1 MPYATPDD
9 MIARFDVRTL
19 GDLSADDGTRVSSAN
34 LAINAK
40 LVASLSDASG
50 QLEAACLQGE
60 RYSIEDLGG
69 LKGDS
74 ESFLVRIVCD
84 LALGYLWRRK
94 LYVDENAARLEAVQR
109 ADEHLTRLRSGE
121 WVFDV
126 TENKEAGRAK
136 VATIPRD
143 TISNDWHLFVDRVR
157 GKLYPP
163 RRSYRNR

>member
-1 MPYATPDD
+1 MAYATPDN
-9 MIARFDVRTL
+9 MIERFDVRTL
-19 GDLSADDGTRVSSAN
+19 GDLSSDDGTRITASG
-34 LAINAK
+34 LKTNAK
-40 LVASLSDASG
+40 IVASLSDASG

-60 RYSIEDLGG
+60 RYTIEDLGG
-69 LKGDS
+69 LTGDS

-94 LYVDENAARLEAVQR
+94 FYVEENPARLEAVQR

-126 TENKEAGRAK
+126 TEVKEAGRAK
-136 VATIPRD
+136 VRTITRQEV
-143 TISNDWHLFVDRVR
+143 SNNYHLFVDRAR
-157 GKLYPP
+157 GPFYPR